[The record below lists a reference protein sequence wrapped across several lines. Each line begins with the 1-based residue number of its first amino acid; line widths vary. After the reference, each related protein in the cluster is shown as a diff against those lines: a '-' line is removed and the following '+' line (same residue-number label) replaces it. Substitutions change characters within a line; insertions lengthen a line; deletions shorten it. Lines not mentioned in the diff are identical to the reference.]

1 MKSLQCG
8 VDLDV
13 DVTEAV
19 KLLATEMKLPRSQL
33 LSTIVR
39 DWLIRAGRLRADDID
54 EESETDGR
62 A

>member
-1 MKSLQCG
+1 MKSLQSG
-8 VDLDV
+8 LDIDLDV
-13 DVTEAV
+13 CEAV
-19 KLLATEMKLPRSQL
+19 NLLATEMKLPRSQL

-39 DWLIRAGRLRADDID
+39 DWLIGAGRLRADEID